1 MPSRA
6 RGKARTNTK
15 AEIKRLRTK
24 LLNVE
29 DELSRLASLC
39 HLGTLAAEG
48 MHGLARTNPDA
59 TAMAFYFMALRED
72 LERVKGMCREG
83 R

>member
-1 MPSRA
+1 MA
-6 RGKARTNTK
+6 KAGKGTK
-15 AEIKRLRTK
+15 AEIKQLRIA

-48 MHGLARTNPDA
+48 MHGLAHTNPDA

-72 LERVKGMCREG
+72 LQRVKRMCKSAR
-83 R
+83 

>member
-1 MPSRA
+1 MAKAGKGKRA
-6 RGKARTNTK
+6 ER
-15 AEIKRLRTK
+15 KRLRIA

-72 LERVKGMCREG
+72 LERVKGMCRK
-83 R
+83 RR

>member
-1 MPSRA
+1 MA
-6 RGKARTNTK
+6 KAGKGKK
-15 AEIKRLRTK
+15 AEITRLRIA

-59 TAMAFYFMALRED
+59 TAMAFYFMALRQD
-72 LERVKGMCREG
+72 LERVKVICKEG